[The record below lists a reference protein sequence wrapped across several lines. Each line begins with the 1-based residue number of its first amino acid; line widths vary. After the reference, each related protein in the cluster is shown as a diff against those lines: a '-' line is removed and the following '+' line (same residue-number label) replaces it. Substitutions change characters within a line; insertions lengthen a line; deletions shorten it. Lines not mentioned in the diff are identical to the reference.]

1 MNQIK
6 GVWSLVKLA
15 LALCVLAVIDKNVF
29 EDFEDQYE
37 N

>member
-1 MNQIK
+1 MKKIK
-6 GVWSLVKLA
+6 GVWLLVKLV